1 MDATSNLTGL
11 MIDIRSTH
19 LALVYADPPK
29 SDTNANLSRL
39 IGIVTME
46 DVIEEIMQE
55 EIVDET
61 DIFTDNKRKK
71 KRSMRCPNMDLWP
84 ILNFQTGSRITPQLK
99 IAVLRHLVA
108 NTIPFGPKYAHTL
121 ILQGFLNCSFAKE
134 VVSDDTKEKIQALYE
149 AGKESNKAV
158 FTLQGSL
165 TVEFTETH
173 LQFEAGAFTLFGESI
188 LSNINETFPVLP
200 DDWNLEALLQTLGN
214 KARFTPD
221 FNTRVTSDVLFLEIT
236 AEKYLLIRYLSQKIQ
251 TEQLS
256 ADRHGAVV
264 QLFEKFWERRHSK
277 NLQILHDS
285 SGVSLTEESRDVEKL
300 SGHHLQPDSLHRLSS

>member
-1 MDATSNLTGL
+1 MSY
-11 MIDIRSTH
+11 SK
-19 LALVYADPPK
+19 V
-29 SDTNANLSRL
+29 
-39 IGIVTME
+39 
-46 DVIEEIMQE
+46 
-55 EIVDET
+55 
-61 DIFTDNKRKK
+61 DNK
-71 KRSMRCPNMDLWP
+71 
-84 ILNFQTGSRITPQLK
+84 
-99 IAVLRHLVA
+99 
-108 NTIPFGPKYAHTL
+108 
-121 ILQGFLNCSFAKE
+121 
-134 VVSDDTKEKIQALYE
+134 EKSQALYE